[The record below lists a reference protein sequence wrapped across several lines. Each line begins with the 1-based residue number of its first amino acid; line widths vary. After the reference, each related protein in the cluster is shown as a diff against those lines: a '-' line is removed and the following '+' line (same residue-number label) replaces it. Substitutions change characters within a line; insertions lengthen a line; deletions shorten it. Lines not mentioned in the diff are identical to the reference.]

1 MARARSVALVM
12 DPLPGL
18 RFTER
23 ETPERGD
30 RPVGYSLL
38 MTHPVKN
45 SRRRGT
51 TAISSK
57 HQVTIPVD
65 AMQEAGF
72 RPGDRLRARAVGTGK
87 VVLEREAEPL
97 DEFLGALTGVYE
109 SFDLDALRDEWA

>member
-1 MARARSVALVM
+1 MRTYERY
-12 DPLPGL
+12 DIHGGGGGL
-18 RFTER
+18 RAWGVVK
-23 ETPERGD
+23 TPAA
-30 RPVGYSLL
+30 
-38 MTHPVKN
+38 
-45 SRRRGT
+45 GT

-72 RPGDRLRARAVGTGK
+72 RPGDRLRARAEGTGK

-109 SFDLDALRDEWA
+109 GFDLDALRDEWA